1 MRAVAVQHGEGKE
14 RPGSWKKG
22 VDPVSGGMLWEVLE
36 GPNRGQRDD
45 RRKRN
50 RNSNHLEPQPEH
62 VILFRFKVIKLI
74 EEQLSGAFSSF
85 IYVYRILLVG
95 TVSRGGIREGELK
108 ISQGFP
114 CPGFLGVI

>member
-1 MRAVAVQHGEGKE
+1 M
-14 RPGSWKKG
+14 
-22 VDPVSGGMLWEVLE
+22 
-36 GPNRGQRDD
+36 
-45 RRKRN
+45 
-50 RNSNHLEPQPEH
+50 
-62 VILFRFKVIKLI
+62 IKLI
-74 EEQLSGAFSSF
+74 EAQLSGAFSSF